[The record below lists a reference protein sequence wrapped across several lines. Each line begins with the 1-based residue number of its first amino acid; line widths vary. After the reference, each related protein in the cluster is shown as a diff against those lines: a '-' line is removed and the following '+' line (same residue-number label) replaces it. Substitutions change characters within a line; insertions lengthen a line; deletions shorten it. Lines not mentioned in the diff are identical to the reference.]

1 MIELNQFTLFFFP
14 TVAQNE
20 AQDKFEG
27 CDFSLFSNIDDVDV
41 VRQAGF
47 VAPDI
52 SLLGRDIFERVTY

>member
-1 MIELNQFTLFFFP
+1 M
-14 TVAQNE
+14 AQNE